1 MINLAQEQEL
11 ELEVTHT
18 QIYERL
24 LAVEAKVDKLDKS
37 TEEVVKAFNAAQGA
51 FTVLEWLARAV
62 KPIIIVGAFFG
73 ALWLAIDNKLH
84 LK

>member
-1 MINLAQEQEL
+1 MQESIQDN
-11 ELEVTHT
+11 EVSHS

-24 LAVEAKVDKLDKS
+24 LAVEVKVDKLDKS

-51 FTVLEWLARAV
+51 FMVLEWIARAV

-73 ALWLAIDNKLH
+73 ALWLAVDNKLH
-84 LK
+84 K